1 MVFIAFLLL
10 EVESL
15 SFTVYIQSIEGTT
28 QIAGKFTFM
37 NV

>member
-10 EVESL
+10 EVECL
-15 SFTVYIQSIEGTT
+15 SFIVYIQSFEETT

-37 NV
+37 NL